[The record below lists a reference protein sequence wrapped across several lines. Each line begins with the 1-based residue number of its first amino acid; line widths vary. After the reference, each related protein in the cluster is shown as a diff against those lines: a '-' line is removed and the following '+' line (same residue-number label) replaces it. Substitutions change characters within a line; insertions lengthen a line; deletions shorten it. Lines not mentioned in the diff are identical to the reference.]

1 MSSAS
6 RPAAVCFLRASPGSP
21 AMTRPRPAQARSH
34 LREPSR
40 VLTAP
45 AQAPR
50 SPGCR
55 CLTAR
60 RQAASWLV
68 AGTRV
73 CARPGAAAR
82 GCCCVFAF
90 PPGSPGRFG
99 KPSRVLC
106 FLSSLHSSLPVPI
119 PCRHSLPTVN
129 SLLTWESFFHLYI
142 LQSHDEYSK
151 KCSANIDS
159 HDKISSHQQPR
170 LAPWVPLEQ
179 GCAPLLSSRLKL
191 GDSARQARTTFS
203 GQRIEI
209 NLALGPMVSNSK
221 GNRI

>member
-1 MSSAS
+1 MHFLKINCGSFTFLKNKNKQQQPYLYESEETKGPARSLPPRMSSAS

-106 FLSSLHSSLPVPI
+106 FLSSLHSSLPGP
-119 PCRHSLPTVN
+119 HSLSPFPSYCEFLADLGVIFS
-129 SLLTWESFFHLYI
+129 SL
-142 LQSHDEYSK
+142 YS
-151 KCSANIDS
+151 
-159 HDKISSHQQPR
+159 
-170 LAPWVPLEQ
+170 
-179 GCAPLLSSRLKL
+179 
-191 GDSARQARTTFS
+191 
-203 GQRIEI
+203 
-209 NLALGPMVSNSK
+209 SK
-221 GNRI
+221 P

>member
-1 MSSAS
+1 MDPSLFSKTKTTTTTLPVRVRGDSKGPARSLPPRMSSAS
-6 RPAAVCFLRASPGSP
+6 RSAAVCFLRASPGSP

-106 FLSSLHSSLPVPI
+106 FLSSLHSSLPGP
-119 PCRHSLPTVN
+119 HSLSPFPSYCEFLADLGVIFS
-129 SLLTWESFFHLYI
+129 SL
-142 LQSHDEYSK
+142 YS
-151 KCSANIDS
+151 
-159 HDKISSHQQPR
+159 
-170 LAPWVPLEQ
+170 
-179 GCAPLLSSRLKL
+179 
-191 GDSARQARTTFS
+191 
-203 GQRIEI
+203 
-209 NLALGPMVSNSK
+209 SK
-221 GNRI
+221 P

>member
-21 AMTRPRPAQARSH
+21 AMTRPCPAQARSH

-106 FLSSLHSSLPVPI
+106 FLSSLHSSLPGP
-119 PCRHSLPTVN
+119 HSLSPFPSYCEFLADLGVI
-129 SLLTWESFFHLYI
+129 FRLYI

-151 KCSANIDS
+151 NVQRILTPMIRSAAT
-159 HDKISSHQQPR
+159 SSPGW
-170 LAPWVPLEQ
+170 LLGYPWNRAVPL
-179 GCAPLLSSRLKL
+179 C
-191 GDSARQARTTFS
+191 
-203 GQRIEI
+203 
-209 NLALGPMVSNSK
+209 
-221 GNRI
+221 